1 MDVNISLSVR
11 KVLSSLPAMNSMFPN
26 FSFVGMDGMSGPVGE
41 AVIPSSSA
49 SDVLLPSS
57 TMPGASPSAVVI
69 ATALSLLPV
78 SKPP

>member
-41 AVIPSSSA
+41 AVIHSSSA

-57 TMPGASPSAVVI
+57 AMPGL
-69 ATALSLLPV
+69 ATASSLLPV